1 MPPKLIQS
9 LPPSKIKRIF
19 GACNEEIQGID
30 IAKYYR
36 TKTNFKILKNVKSF
50 SRERAKK
57 ELNNV
62 DCHTAF
68 MFENNF
74 SLTNLPTWK
83 SHKPAKQDIPQIFKF
98 SNLCKSNDDEE
109 ILGETTDDVNALR
122 NDQFKDDDI
131 DSQKDNTEES
141 ASTKTDRL

>member
-1 MPPKLIQS
+1 
-9 LPPSKIKRIF
+9 
-19 GACNEEIQGID
+19 
-30 IAKYYR
+30 
-36 TKTNFKILKNVKSF
+36 
-50 SRERAKK
+50 
-57 ELNNV
+57 
-62 DCHTAF
+62 

-109 ILGETTDDVNALR
+109 ILGKTTDDVNALR